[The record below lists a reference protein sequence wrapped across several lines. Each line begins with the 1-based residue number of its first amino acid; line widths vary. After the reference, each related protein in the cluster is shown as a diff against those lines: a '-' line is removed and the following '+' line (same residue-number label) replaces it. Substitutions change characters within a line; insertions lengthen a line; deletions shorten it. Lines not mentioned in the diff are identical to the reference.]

1 VLATWRAEGARGFYR
16 GAVPGLLGS
25 GASWGLYFF
34 FYEACKRRMLLPA
47 DGGAAGGGAPAPSP
61 AKLST
66 AQTLFAAWAAGSATC
81 LFTNPLWL
89 IKTRMAL
96 QTDSSVSWAAPAAA
110 AATAATG
117 AGAAQPAAAAAAA
130 AAAPRAPAQAQA
142 QAPYRGVRDAFA
154 SILREEGPR
163 GLYRGLLPALLL
175 TSHGM
180 VQFAVYEELKAR
192 FPPPPAASAAGGA
205 GASPFALSA
214 SAQIFVF
221 GAASKAAAVCVTYP
235 SQVVKA
241 RLQQRLVD
249 GAPAFAGL
257 ADCVRRTA
265 QLEGVRGFYRGFAAN
280 LMRVAPQSALTL
292 VVYEEVKRALD
303 RLDPA
308 RA

>member
-1 VLATWRAEGARGFYR
+1 MAAAQRVVAGPWL
-16 GAVPGLLGS
+16 
-25 GASWGLYFF
+25 
-34 FYEACKRRMLLPA
+34 
-47 DGGAAGGGAPAPSP
+47 DAAGRPVAG
-61 AKLST
+61 LV
-66 AQTLFAAWAAGSATC
+66 AGSAAWWRGALAVTAA
-81 LFTNPLWL
+81 LRKKASELTRAFGDVVRANQSPASGEELQRAYAAQGRSLHFFVALSRQPLAARL
-89 IKTRMAL
+89 QAL
-96 QTDSSVSWAAPAAA
+96 ALAPAAA
-110 AATAATG
+110 EAEAA
-117 AGAAQPAAAAAAA
+117 AGAAQAQVQAQ
-130 AAAPRAPAQAQA
+130 AQAQA

-192 FPPPPAASAAGGA
+192 FPPPPAAGAAGGA

-280 LMRVAPQSALTL
+280 LLRVAPQSALTL